1 MWDFALKTRAEPV
14 PRSSFV
20 SFWTRFRISWLTV
33 ALLLSRTSNPSFC
46 CLLFRSLRMFVFP
59 SIVSDSSSDPK
70 RVLGDLDSKVIS
82 LAERYVP
89 YLQHSYE
96 CWLALGTAVD
106 FFSYKKSGKKRWSP
120 FYRFDWDFFS
130 GSSPYQRRAY
140 RHQSKCS
147 ACTSLFQLWT
157 NGRINVFYRSFL
169 TSGLPM
175 WFIRKSDVGVT
186 SFPWSI
192 YSRVEDQSM
201 SGLLR
206 RSQVFSYFEKVCLAH
221 PWLP

>member
-1 MWDFALKTRAEPV
+1 M
-14 PRSSFV
+14 
-20 SFWTRFRISWLTV
+20 FRILNIPMNVGLRW
-33 ALLLSRTSNPSFC
+33 APQWTS
-46 CLLFRSLRMFVFP
+46 FP
-59 SIVSDSSSDPK
+59 I
-70 RVLGDLDSKVIS
+70 RN
-82 LAERYVP
+82 P
-89 YLQHSYE
+89 YL
-96 CWLALGTAVD
+96 
-106 FFSYKKSGKKRWSP
+106 KGKKRWSP

-147 ACTSLFQLWT
+147 ALHVSFPAMNEWAHKCKCILPLFLDLWPSHVIYPT
-157 NGRINVFYRSFL
+157 RG
-169 TSGLPM
+169 
-175 WFIRKSDVGVT
+175 KSDLGVT

-221 PWLP
+221 P